1 MLSDENKTND
11 TPLSREGASDITLS
25 GDNLSDSGLS
35 AGASLLGETPEVSMA
50 VSRALADS
58 LAKITAYVPTT
69 WVDNTEPDID
79 AEHLNHVEQGI
90 MRVTNLMNSAVDVI
104 KDLQTQVTTLNGERL
119 WRFSFVGRLDVFNKT
134 QGRYEVNVGVYILFS
149 RHSGALEL
157 YSMFFVN
164 ISAFQQSSVA
174 IPLLS
179 TERFKNNIEITID
192 YNSNPK
198 IITISNNDVADLSL
212 FLYKF
217 A

>member
-1 MLSDENKTND
+1 MLSNENKTND

-58 LAKITAYVPTT
+58 LAKIAAYVPTT

-104 KDLQTQVTTLNGERL
+104 KDLQTQVTTLNGESAL
-119 WRFSFVGRLDVFNKT
+119 
-134 QGRYEVNVGVYILFS
+134 RYAGIDFIYTENALGKVDDPTLIFGTARYCPYIILFTDNTGTS
-149 RHSGALEL
+149 PFQGGTTFILGYTYPNNQYGAQL
-157 YSMFFVN
+157 SMRYN
-164 ISAFQQSSVA
+164 GIPQYRNKNREWSEWKKFQ
-174 IPLLS
+174 L
-179 TERFKNNIEITID
+179 ITQ
-192 YNSNPK
+192 
-198 IITISNNDVADLSL
+198 
-212 FLYKF
+212 
-217 A
+217 